1 MLQGGLEGPGFC
13 FGVNNPQIL
22 FMPKPNPGPY
32 KPPSNGISDTAA
44 LFFIV
49 YVGLS
54 SFLNIFVCA
63 SLYLYLT
70 N

>member
-1 MLQGGLEGPGFC
+1 
-13 FGVNNPQIL
+13 
-22 FMPKPNPGPY
+22 MPDVIEKKWQSHDDLTVTINDAAPCY

-63 SLYLYLT
+63 SLYLYIT